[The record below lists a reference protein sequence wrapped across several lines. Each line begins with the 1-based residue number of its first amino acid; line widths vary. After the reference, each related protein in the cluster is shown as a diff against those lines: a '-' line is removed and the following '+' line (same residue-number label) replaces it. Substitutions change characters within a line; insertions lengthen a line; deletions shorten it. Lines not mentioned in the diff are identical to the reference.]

1 MFRRPAP
8 AGRRGSTCGRP
19 ALQHPAGP
27 FFSRWDGCSLD
38 VVVSSS
44 IRLAAQWE
52 KAVVFRLGKFHSIK
66 GPGLFM
72 IIPLIDQLR
81 MVDTRV
87 LAVNIPKQQVIT
99 RDNVPVTIDGVLF
112 FRVDNAAEAIIMVQ
126 DYRYVISQYA
136 QTSLRDVIGQMT
148 LDQLLTERE
157 EIAKSI
163 EQHVEKDT
171 KGWGLEVTG
180 LRIQDIDMPEELKKM
195 MSRQASAEREK
206 RATITKAEGDKE
218 AAVNLS
224 LAART
229 MAESPGAMQLRTLQT
244 IDGLGPTASNT
255 VVLAVPIDVLESLG
269 SLKDAFRSRGPRLDR
284 AAGVRGDYQEERNTN
299 DTGCSSRTPWYHER
313 GRWPALW
320 FAFAYASVGDARRS
334 DHQAEGHSK
343 TRRPWTTQSS
353 GCNAT
358 GSRARGKD
366 GRTSP
371 VSHHG
376 SGIRPARGLIG
387 GRGPEW
393 GGCTALV
400 ESEGRGQTTWTA
412 APTGGSNGPGRREGR
427 GRLCASCHTSL
438 PIALARPSLGRQLG
452 EATAGAIEK
461 KLIDNMKKR
470 VENWETIVD
479 GATSDKDPFQC
490 FYSDKEPESLG
501 TEAVLNALIL
511 VNHDARRKS
520 GVLSTVTQKAL
531 GHLWEQQQ
539 EDGAWAWLDFGLNPW
554 EKDGAYY
561 GASLAAVAVGSAGKS
576 YYDRAEVRPRSPL

>member
-1 MFRRPAP
+1 MINYISGLVFVVLLLLGGVGTIAIGQQSVPLAFLF
-8 AGRRGSTCGRP
+8 
-19 ALQHPAGP
+19 ALGWL
-27 FFSRWDGCSLD
+27 FVD
-38 VVVSSS
+38 VVISSS

-52 KAVVFRLGKFHSIK
+52 KAVVFRLGKFHTIK

-87 LAVNIPKQQVIT
+87 LAVSIPKQQVIT

-163 EQHVEKDT
+163 EHHVENDT

-180 LRIQDIDMPEELKKM
+180 LRIQDVDMPEELKKM

-269 SLKDAFRSRGPRLDR
+269 SLKDAFRSR
-284 AAGVRGDYQEERNTN
+284 
-299 DTGCSSRTPWYHER
+299 TP
-313 GRWPALW
+313 G
-320 FAFAYASVGDARRS
+320 
-334 DHQAEGHSK
+334 
-343 TRRPWTTQSS
+343 
-353 GCNAT
+353 T
-358 GSRARGKD
+358 GSIA
-366 GRTSP
+366 P
-371 VSHHG
+371 
-376 SGIRPARGLIG
+376 PA
-387 GRGPEW
+387 
-393 GGCTALV
+393 
-400 ESEGRGQTTWTA
+400 
-412 APTGGSNGPGRREGR
+412 
-427 GRLCASCHTSL
+427 
-438 PIALARPSLGRQLG
+438 
-452 EATAGAIEK
+452 
-461 KLIDNMKKR
+461 
-470 VENWETIVD
+470 
-479 GATSDKDPFQC
+479 
-490 FYSDKEPESLG
+490 
-501 TEAVLNALIL
+501 
-511 VNHDARRKS
+511 
-520 GVLSTVTQKAL
+520 
-531 GHLWEQQQ
+531 
-539 EDGAWAWLDFGLNPW
+539 
-554 EKDGAYY
+554 
-561 GASLAAVAVGSAGKS
+561 
-576 YYDRAEVRPRSPL
+576 

>member
-1 MFRRPAP
+1 MINYISGLVFVVLLLLGGVGTVAVAQRSVPLAFLFML
-8 AGRRGSTCGRP
+8 GW
-19 ALQHPAGP
+19 L
-27 FFSRWDGCSLD
+27 FVD
-38 VVVSSS
+38 VVIASS

-52 KAVVFRLGKFHSIK
+52 KAVVFRLGKFHTIK

-87 LAVNIPKQQVIT
+87 LAVSIPKQQVIT

-163 EQHVEKDT
+163 EHHVENDT

-180 LRIQDIDMPEELKKM
+180 LRIQDVDMPEELKKM

-269 SLKDAFRSRGPRLDR
+269 SLKDAFRSRGP
-284 AAGVRGDYQEERNTN
+284 G
-299 DTGCSSRTPWYHER
+299 
-313 GRWPALW
+313 
-320 FAFAYASVGDARRS
+320 
-334 DHQAEGHSK
+334 
-343 TRRPWTTQSS
+343 
-353 GCNAT
+353 T
-358 GSRARGKD
+358 GSIA
-366 GRTSP
+366 P
-371 VSHHG
+371 
-376 SGIRPARGLIG
+376 PA
-387 GRGPEW
+387 
-393 GGCTALV
+393 
-400 ESEGRGQTTWTA
+400 
-412 APTGGSNGPGRREGR
+412 
-427 GRLCASCHTSL
+427 
-438 PIALARPSLGRQLG
+438 
-452 EATAGAIEK
+452 
-461 KLIDNMKKR
+461 
-470 VENWETIVD
+470 
-479 GATSDKDPFQC
+479 
-490 FYSDKEPESLG
+490 
-501 TEAVLNALIL
+501 
-511 VNHDARRKS
+511 
-520 GVLSTVTQKAL
+520 
-531 GHLWEQQQ
+531 
-539 EDGAWAWLDFGLNPW
+539 
-554 EKDGAYY
+554 
-561 GASLAAVAVGSAGKS
+561 
-576 YYDRAEVRPRSPL
+576 